1 MYLHMFMYVYIHMNA
16 LQFSKTFKL
25 LFLANWLFYLSD
37 YDYEMLLAAGIG
49 GWELCE
55 R

>member
-1 MYLHMFMYVYIHMNA
+1 MCTYIWTLYSSQKHLNYFFW
-16 LQFSKTFKL
+16 QIDF
-25 LFLANWLFYLSD
+25 FYLSD